1 MSVRDL
7 KLLRPLRQAVRHG
20 HPWLYRNA
28 VASAPGLPA
37 GTAVRVVD
45 RDGFVAWGIW
55 DPEHPIAVR
64 VWSLDDEIPPDASLV
79 EQRIDRAL
87 RLRRALIPSEV
98 EAWRLLH
105 GEADGT
111 PGWALDVYG
120 EVWVVR
126 SDGPAAI
133 ARLPILAAL
142 VKARAADWGVRALV
156 HRRSRGNSDGPRAE
170 MLFGSLPET
179 PWSLRELHWR
189 MEVDVVEGQKTGWF
203 LDQREN
209 RRRVFELARGR
220 RVVNLFSYTGGF
232 SLAAALGGAAAVASI
247 DISVPATA
255 AAKRNFELNGLDP
268 DDYIFAADDA
278 FDWLA
283 VEVASGRSWD
293 LIIVDPPSFAPNARS
308 VPAAL
313 KAYRRLLQGAASLV
327 AEDGLVAAA
336 SCSSHIDFPD
346 LEGVFAAG
354 VAAAGRQLQIL
365 ERRGPGVDHPE
376 LTSFPEGRYL
386 KFVLGRVDNLRG
398 VAAIADNR

>member
-1 MSVRDL
+1 MTAQDL

-20 HPWLYRNA
+20 HPWLYRSA
-28 VASAPGLPA
+28 VAAAPGLSA
-37 GTAVRVVD
+37 GAPVRVVD

-64 VWSLDDEIPPDASLV
+64 IWSLDADLPPDAALV
-79 EQRIDRAL
+79 EQRVDRAL
-87 RLRRALIPSEV
+87 RLRRALIPAEV

-120 EVWVVR
+120 DVWVVR

-133 ARLPILAAL
+133 ARLPLLAAQ
-142 VKARAADWGVRALV
+142 VEARAADWNVRALV

-170 MLFGSLPET
+170 ILYGSLPDA

-189 MEVDVVEGQKTGWF
+189 MEVDVLEGQKTGWF

-220 RVVNLFSYTGGF
+220 RVANLFSYTGGF

-247 DISVPATA
+247 DISAPATA
-255 AAKRNFELNGLDP
+255 AARRNFELNGLDP
-268 DDYIFAADDA
+268 DDYLFAAVDA

-283 VEVASGRSWD
+283 AEVAAGRNWD

-327 AEDGLVAAA
+327 ADDGLVAAA

-354 VAAAGRQLQIL
+354 VAAAGRNLQIL

-376 LTSFPEGRYL
+376 LTAFPEGRYL
-386 KFVLGRVDNLRG
+386 KFVLGRVDNPRG
-398 VAAIADNR
+398 VAADADNR

>member
-1 MSVRDL
+1 MTAHDL
-7 KLLRPLRQAVRHG
+7 RLLRPLRQAIRHG
-20 HPWLYRNA
+20 HPWLYRSA
-28 VASAPGLPA
+28 VAPAPALPA
-37 GTAVRVVD
+37 GAVVRIVD
-45 RDGFVAWGIW
+45 RDGFVAWGVW

-64 VWSLDDEIPPDASLV
+64 IWSLDAAAPPAAALV
-79 EQRIDRAL
+79 ERRIERAL
-87 RLRRALIPSEV
+87 RLRRALIGPDV

-120 EVWVVR
+120 DVWVVR
-126 SDGPAAI
+126 TDGPAAV
-133 ARLPILAAL
+133 ARLALLAA
-142 VKARAADWGVRALV
+142 VVADRAADWNVRALV
-156 HRRSRGNSDGPRAE
+156 HRRSRGNLAGPRAE
-170 MLFGSLPET
+170 VLLGSLPEG
-179 PWSLRELHWR
+179 PWSLRELHWQ

-220 RVVNLFSYTGGF
+220 RVANLFSYTGGF
-232 SLAAALGGAAAVASI
+232 SLAAALGGAAAVASV
-247 DISVPATA
+247 DISAPAMA
-255 AAKRNFELNGLDP
+255 AARRNFVLNGLDP
-268 DDYIFAADDA
+268 DDYTFAAVDA

-283 VEVASGRSWD
+283 AEATSGRTWD

-313 KAYRRLLQGAASLV
+313 KAYRRLLQGAASLI
-327 AEDGLVAAA
+327 AADGLVAAA

-354 VAAAGRQLQIL
+354 VAAAGRSLQIL

-376 LTSFPEGRYL
+376 LPAFPEGRYL
-386 KFVLGRVDNLRG
+386 KFVLGRVDHADA
-398 VAAIADNR
+398 VAAFVDSR